1 MGDNQNQKFFLDL
14 GGLRTLWGKITS
26 TFATKTDVESSITN
40 VSNDISAVEG
50 DLTTFKTTVGN
61 SFDGVNETIATFAPR
76 EFEDYTSAVKG
87 SVNMAPASVIKIKTD
102 SEYKDDNGN
111 PIPNPDGTTSIY
123 RAGLYVV
130 VESGKIERVST
141 ASGSGAGE
149 NIEDI
154 ASLVNE
160 LNRDVV
166 KDVYVQDEN
175 NNLLSG
181 FATKDGNNLII
192 KMDNEFKVDSDSVN
206 ALTHKAIATMFG
218 TLSNQIS
225 NIPKFKV
232 AVVDD
237 LPEIGTN
244 AISLTTVYLVKNTNT
259 SDNNLYAEYICVE
272 KTVDNE
278 KTYAWE
284 KLGEQTLNVNDFA
297 TRTEVEGMIANAMN
311 DVAKKTDITTAISE
325 ATVGILNTV
334 SSTYVTK
341 TDAENF
347 IDANELATALSDYYT
362 KDEAK
367 DTFITSTQAD
377 ELYVTND
384 DIKDFVTEGDILI
397 SIQSGSIGDE
407 IAITDD
413 QLNDI
418 FDEN

>member
-1 MGDNQNQKFFLDL
+1 MADNQKFFLDL
-14 GGLRTLWGKITS
+14 GGLRTLWGKITN
-26 TFATKTDVESSITN
+26 TFATKSDVENSITN

-111 PIPNPDGTTSIY
+111 SIPNPDGTTSIY

-175 NNLLSG
+175 NKQLNG

-192 KMDNEFKVDSDSVN
+192 KIDDEFKVDSDSVN
-206 ALTHKAIATMFG
+206 ALTHRAIAVMFE
-218 TLSNQIS
+218 TLSNQIT
-225 NIPKFKV
+225 NVPKFKIS
-232 AVVDD
+232 VVDN
-237 LPEIGTN
+237 LPEIGKDE
-244 AISLTTVYLVKNTNT
+244 ISLTTVYLVKNTNA
-259 SDNNLYAEYICVE
+259 SENNLYAEFICVE
-272 KTVDNE
+272 KTVDGQ
-278 KTYAWE
+278 KIMSWE
-284 KLGEQTLNVNDFA
+284 KLGEQSLNVDNFA
-297 TRTEVEGMIANAMN
+297 TRTEVEGMIAAAMN
-311 DVAKKTDITTAISE
+311 DVAKKTDITNAISE
-325 ATVGILNTV
+325 ATAGILNTV

-341 TDAENF
+341 IDAENF
-347 IDANELATALSDYYT
+347 VDANELANTLGDYYT
-362 KDEAK
+362 KDEAN
-367 DTFITSTQAD
+367 DTFITSTQAE

-384 DIKDFVTEGDILI
+384 DIKDFVTEGGVLV
-397 SIQSGSIGDE
+397 SIQSGSIGNA